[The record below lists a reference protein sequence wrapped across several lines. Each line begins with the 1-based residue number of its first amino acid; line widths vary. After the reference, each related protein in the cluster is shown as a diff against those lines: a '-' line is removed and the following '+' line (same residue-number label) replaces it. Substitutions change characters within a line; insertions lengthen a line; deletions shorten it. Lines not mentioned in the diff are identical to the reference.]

1 MAETD
6 EQALQRAWLR
16 RVMQITGLKATPL
29 AKRAGLSPSTLLRA
43 LDNENPT
50 LLDTRSINKIVDK
63 CGVAGPETYAH
74 RGQEPGPGFAESGLE
89 IISDEEN
96 ELFAGAP
103 MTPTQGRWHVR
114 TRLLELAG
122 CLPGDDLLADSAVS
136 PERDDIVVAREVT
149 ENGPEM
155 ILRVYDPPYLLTATI
170 DRDERKKPLLVD
182 HSRVSI
188 WGTVVKVLRT
198 RDR

>member
-29 AKRAGLSPSTLLRA
+29 AKKAGLSPSTLLRA
-43 LDNENPT
+43 LDDENPT

-74 RGQEPGPGFAESGLE
+74 RGQEAAPGFAESGPE
-89 IISDEEN
+89 IISDEGD
-96 ELFAGAP
+96 ELFAGVP
-103 MTPTQGRWHVR
+103 MTATQGRWRVQ

-122 CLPGDDLLADSAVS
+122 CLPGDDLLADSAES
-136 PERDDIVVAREVT
+136 PERDDIVVAQELT
-149 ENGPEM
+149 ENGIET
-155 ILRVYDPPYLLTATI
+155 ILRVYDPPYLLTATA
-170 DRDERKKPLLVD
+170 DREERKKPLLVD
-182 HSRVSI
+182 NSRVLI

-198 RDR
+198 RNR